1 MSSLEATFKN
11 KASAASLISIT
22 NILID
27 LARRETMEFSAQ
39 FSKVLVPELGKSTK
53 LLRKTH
59 RFAGFRVLK
68 APGVPSVL
76 VELGYL
82 SNREDERAL
91 RDPNTRARLMKAI
104 ARAIDRFFV
113 ERKSASRS

>member
-1 MSSLEATFKN
+1 MLAGIDLVSGAYD
-11 KASAASLISIT
+11 ADVT

-39 FSKVLVPELGKSTK
+39 FSKVLVPELGKSTR

-82 SNREDERAL
+82 SNREDERIL
-91 RDPNTRARLMKAI
+91 RDPITRAGLMTAI